1 MPINI
6 DSPSTPI
13 YLFLSKWRGAIHASS
28 MRYFQTLQDLEA
40 HVRTQTPEY
49 WSGAEPWHAY
59 RVYCDGA
66 EVKILST
73 KECRAIG
80 LRP

>member
-1 MPINI
+1 M
-6 DSPSTPI
+6 PI
-13 YLFLSKWRGAIHASS
+13 YLFLEKWRGAIHASS

-59 RVYCDGA
+59 RVYSDGT
-66 EVKILST
+66 EVKILSL
-73 KECRAIG
+73 KESRAIG

>member
-1 MPINI
+1 MPIEINI
-6 DSPSTPI
+6 TSTPI
-13 YLFLSKWRGAIHASS
+13 YLFLEKWRGAIHASS

-59 RVYCDGA
+59 RVYPDGT
-66 EVKILST
+66 EVKILSL
-73 KECRAIG
+73 KESRAIG

>member
-1 MPINI
+1 MPMKT
-6 DSPSTPI
+6 DGTPTPI
-13 YLFLSKWRGAIHASS
+13 YLFLEKWRGAIHASS

-40 HVRTQTPEY
+40 HVRMQTPEY

-59 RVYCDGA
+59 RVYPDGT
-66 EVKILST
+66 EVKILSL
-73 KECRAIG
+73 KESRAIG